1 MPWYIWLVLGL
12 MLMTYEIFVPGFV
25 IFWFGVAAL
34 CVMVLA
40 LLKFPV
46 WFQLLSFAIF
56 SLVFTLLSRKF
67 FKKVVSLPEKV
78 SGPERL
84 IGKSVY
90 VITPLKDRPNYY
102 IVKTENDEWLAYS
115 TQNLAEGEI
124 RKVVD
129 VKGNYLIIE

>member
-67 FKKVVSLPEKV
+67 FKKVVGLPEKV

-115 TQNLAEGEI
+115 TQNLAKGEI

>member
-1 MPWYIWLVLGL
+1 MPWYIWLIIGL
-12 MLMTYEIFVPGFV
+12 ILMTYEIFVPGFV

-46 WFQLLSFAIF
+46 WIQLFSFAIF
-56 SLVFTLLSRKF
+56 SLIFTLLSRKF
-67 FKKVVSLPEKV
+67 FKKVVSAPEKV

-102 IVKTENDEWLAYS
+102 IVRTENDEWLAYS
-115 TQNLAEGEI
+115 TQSLNGGEI
-124 RKVVD
+124 RKVVE